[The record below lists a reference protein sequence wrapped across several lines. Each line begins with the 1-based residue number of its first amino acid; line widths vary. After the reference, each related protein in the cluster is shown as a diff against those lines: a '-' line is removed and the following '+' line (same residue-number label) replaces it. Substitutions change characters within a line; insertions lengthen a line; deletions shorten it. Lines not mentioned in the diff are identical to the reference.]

1 MLRRLA
7 QRQHLARHPRP
18 ALHTSMPPAIL
29 PTCYTALSCAIAA
42 SGKLQHLPE
51 QIVPLLQH
59 WRAKYAILDA
69 CLQLDTLHGPCAV
82 LPDLASIT
90 ALAAAEEC
98 VATLGTLPTTWQE
111 CTQAIIKA
119 TAAIAQAKDD
129 LATVE
134 DLPPAAMWA
143 PTPACAISP
152 AEALEGANELT
163 AATARS
169 AKLWETAISQIT
181 ADHAR
186 LQSACVAARQAVGQP
201 GAAQADLAGLRLLS
215 SAIQQSAEALDQQ
228 LASDTLRELHALSA
242 NWRFKAAMN
251 S

>member
-1 MLRRLA
+1 
-7 QRQHLARHPRP
+7 
-18 ALHTSMPPAIL
+18 MPPAIL

-42 SGKLQHLPE
+42 SGKLLHLPE
-51 QIVPLLQH
+51 QILPLIQQ
-59 WRAKYAILDA
+59 WQAKYAILDA

-82 LPDLASIT
+82 LPDLASVT

-98 VATLGTLPTTWQE
+98 VATLGTLRTTWQE
-111 CTQAIIKA
+111 CAQTITKA
-119 TAAIAQAKDD
+119 SAAIAQAKDD
-129 LATVE
+129 LASVE

-143 PTPACAISP
+143 PTPTCAISP
-152 AEALEGANELT
+152 AEALEGAGELA

-169 AKLWETAISQIT
+169 AKLWEPSIAQVT

-186 LQSACVAARQAVGQP
+186 LQSACVAARQAGGQP
-201 GAAQADLAGLRLLS
+201 GAQFDLAGLRLLS
-215 SAIQQSAEALDQQ
+215 SAIHQSAEALDQQ